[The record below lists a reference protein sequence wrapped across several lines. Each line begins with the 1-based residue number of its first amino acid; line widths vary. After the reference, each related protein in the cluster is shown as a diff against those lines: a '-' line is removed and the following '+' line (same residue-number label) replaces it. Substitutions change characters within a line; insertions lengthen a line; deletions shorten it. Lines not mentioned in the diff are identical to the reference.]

1 MNPELRHSTANYNSA
16 EMIQHFKSCTMP
28 ALLRVYALLPETR
41 IWQYFGSL
49 LAPKPLIEI

>member
-28 ALLRVYALLPETR
+28 VLLRVYALLPETR